1 MRFWTLVLSLAPY
14 VATSASLLHAQFQ
27 EPSKVEL
34 QMTED
39 PKAPGAA
46 AVYLNITDV
55 TDNTKHF
62 RVFYARI
69 KVLQEKG
76 KELATVTFPPHLHD
90 VFKITDIKGR
100 TIHADGTVIPLT
112 GKPEDLLMLKIS
124 GNQMNQMSFTLPSV
138 EVGSILEYRY
148 ELRYEG
154 YLSAP
159 SWQLQKDYLVH
170 NAHYVFI
177 PQGYRLEKSEQLPPG
192 VQIKTNP
199 AVGEYTLDVSDI
211 PPSPHEDWMP
221 PIDGSRTYQ
230 VLFFCKSQFGDYWPS
245 EAKQWSKEVD
255 HFAEPTKA
263 IHEAIDGLISPS
275 DSDLDKA
282 RKLYEAVQSLDNA
295 DFSRQKDKVELKR
308 LGIREAKRAEDTWS
322 QKSGSR
328 QDIALL
334 YLAMLRATGLTAWD
348 MKVVDRQR
356 AVFAPGYLN
365 FDQLDDDIVI
375 LETGGKAV
383 MLDPGEKMCPFQTVS
398 WRHSGAEGV
407 RESALGSAVAKSP
420 LQAYT
425 SNETKRIGTVFLDE
439 HGGMT
444 GSFRFVMTGQTAL
457 YWRQQAILND
467 EDEVKKLFDRSLLTI
482 MPDGVEGHIDH
493 FINLNNPDLNLI
505 VVINAKGTLGSM
517 MSKRMLLPGFFFEV
531 RGHKPFLDQSQR
543 QTPVDMHF
551 GEQIIDQVIYQ
562 FPSSLSVEGAPKE
575 TNISWAGQ
583 AGLRTKVVQDAGAV
597 TIARSLLRAFALL
610 GPEQYQDLRAFY
622 QKVDANDQQQ
632 LVLAINP
639 KHKGN

>member
-1 MRFWTLVLSLAPY
+1 MRFRTVVLSLAFS
-14 VATSASLLHAQFQ
+14 VVHSASLLHAQFQ
-27 EPSKVEL
+27 EPSKAEL

-46 AVYLNITDV
+46 AVYLNVSDV

-76 KELATVTFPPHLHD
+76 KELATVTVPPHLHN
-90 VFKITDIKGR
+90 VFKVTDIKGR
-100 TIHADGTVIPLT
+100 TIHADGTVVPLT

-124 GNQMNQMSFTLPSV
+124 GNQINQMTFTLPSV

-148 ELRYEG
+148 ELGYED

-159 SWQLQKDYLVH
+159 SWQLQRDYLVH

-192 VQIKTNP
+192 VEVKNNP
-199 AVGEYTLDVSDI
+199 AVGEYTLDMSDI
-211 PPSPHEDWMP
+211 PPLPHEDWMP
-221 PIDGSRTYQ
+221 PVAGSQTYQ
-230 VLFFCKSQFGDYWPS
+230 VLFFYKSQFGDYWPS
-245 EAKQWSKEVD
+245 EAKQWAKEVD
-255 HFAEPTKA
+255 HFAEPTKS
-263 IHEAIDGLISPS
+263 IHEAVDKLISPS

-282 RKLYEAVQSLDNA
+282 RKLFQAVQSLDNT
-295 DFSRQKDKVELKR
+295 DFSRQKNKVELKR
-308 LGIREAKRAEDTWS
+308 LGIHETKRAEDTWS
-322 QKSGSR
+322 QKSGTR

-334 YLAMLRATGLTAWD
+334 YLAMLRAAGLTAWD
-348 MKVVDRQR
+348 MKVVDRER
-356 AVFAPGYLN
+356 AIFAPGYLN

-375 LETGGKAV
+375 LETGGKEI

-407 RESALGSAVAKSP
+407 RESAQGSAVAKSP
-420 LQAYT
+420 LQVYT

-439 HGGMT
+439 HGDMT

-457 YWRQQAILND
+457 YWRQQAILSD
-467 EDEVKKLFDRSLLTI
+467 EGDVKKLFDSSLQAT
-482 MPDGVEGHIDH
+482 MPQGIDGHIDH
-493 FINLNNPDLNLI
+493 FINLDNPDLNLI
-505 VVINAKGTLGSM
+505 AVINAKGSLGSM
-517 MSKRMLLPGFFFEV
+517 LSKRMLLPAFFFEV

-543 QTPVDMHF
+543 QTPVDMHY

-562 FPSSLSVEGAPKE
+562 FPSSLSVEAAPKE
-575 TNISWAGQ
+575 TSIAWADQ
-583 AGLRTKVVQDAGAV
+583 AGLRTKVIQDAGAV
-597 TIARSLLRAFALL
+597 TIARSSVRSFTLL
-610 GPEQYQDLRAFY
+610 GPERYQDLRNFY

-632 LVLAINP
+632 LVLAITP
-639 KHKGN
+639 EHKGN